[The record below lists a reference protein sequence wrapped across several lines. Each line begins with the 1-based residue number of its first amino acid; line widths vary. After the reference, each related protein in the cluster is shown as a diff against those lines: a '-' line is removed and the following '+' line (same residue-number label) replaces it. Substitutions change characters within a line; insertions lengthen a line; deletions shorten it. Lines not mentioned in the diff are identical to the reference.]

1 MPCCDNS
8 ARSNELSLF
17 SSSFCRRIISISN
30 VSRSLSFR
38 HSARRWFDER
48 NSTIYSHAFARIPPL
63 LCNTNHTT
71 SAHHFISILIYD
83 WQLFTHL
90 HLLLQL
96 AYNVTG
102 KHHKIKFT
110 YTTIAHSSPFAAELC
125 LKIGEGIHVLA
136 HTENSSNPLQ
146 ASMLQPN
153 YTLKS
158 LRIQ

>member
-1 MPCCDNS
+1 MPCCDNC

-63 LCNTNHTT
+63 LCNKNHTT

-83 WQLFTHL
+83 WQLLTHL

-96 AYNVTG
+96 AYMAQGNTT
-102 KHHKIKFT
+102 KSSLHSLWLHIHHHLLQNCVSKNWWRNTFVSMRSI
-110 YTTIAHSSPFAAELC
+110 LW
-125 LKIGEGIHVLA
+125 
-136 HTENSSNPLQ
+136 Q
-146 ASMLQPN
+146 ASMLHTN

-158 LRIQ
+158 LWIQ